1 MYQHVDCR
9 GPTCMSNITSTR
21 SQQADDLTQI
31 LLRAVKTNTRLNA
44 IVRCLLAALGL
55 GAMISALIYTL
66 AHASSIVTALADDSP
81 EGASLVER
89 VFTQTWPVILL
100 IALSVMT
107 MVAAWVAHARGQEEL
122 ERASDCV
129 GRLRREAEVAIP
141 ARGLTHVFEE
151 KLANARRA
159 YILQLWL
166 GRALFL
172 VSLGL
177 FSAAVIN
184 ALAGGESLV
193 TATFTAGSIVGVLF
207 GTARRVPR
215 TIARHLA
222 DVVQVQ
228 AAITGCDRQ
237 IGMFENYAYKLL
249 KDKRATDDA
258 LGALIVVHERIET
271 VVDNAIKRVERY
283 ADPGEAPE
291 DKRADESTDVPSQT
305 LHAVRSGL

>member
-1 MYQHVDCR
+1 MSTPTTR
-9 GPTCMSNITSTR
+9 G
-21 SQQADDLTQI
+21 QQADDLTEI

-44 IVRCLLAALGL
+44 VLRSLLGLLGLAAL
-55 GAMISALIYTL
+55 SAASIYTID
-66 AHASSIVTALADDSP
+66 HASAIVTALSGERP
-81 EGASLVER
+81 EGTSMLEPLFA
-89 VFTQTWPVILL
+89 QTWPMLVL
-100 IALSVMT
+100 IALAVLT
-107 MVAAWVAHARGQEEL
+107 GLAAWAAHARGQEEL

-159 YILQLWL
+159 YVLQLWL

-184 ALAGGESLV
+184 AMAGGESLV
-193 TATFTAGSIVGVLF
+193 TAAFTAGSIVGVLF

-228 AAITGCDRQ
+228 TAITGCDRQ
-237 IGMFENYAYKLL
+237 ISMFENYAYKLL
-249 KDKRATDDA
+249 KDERSTVEV
-258 LGALIVVHERIET
+258 LGALVVIHERIET
-271 VVDNAIKRVERY
+271 IVENAITRIERY
-283 ADPGEAPE
+283 ADPGEDAADAKDAADTAPE
-291 DKRADESTDVPSQT
+291 DRSQKI
-305 LHAVRSGL
+305 HAVRSSM